1 MYLEMKRICSP
12 AMFLILSSLTILATV
27 TVFRALSGLWDVCM
41 TTEEVAALSLQML
54 GDFPTICLCAR
65 FMLVIV
71 RQGKVSGVYVWTALV
86 AVAWIFLAK
95 IESGNMKCF
104 LENLFT
110 GMEVHTLVGVLF
122 FLFSLPFYIA
132 FAFTLKDLFGRRT
145 RAVFL
150 VSAILWSAA
159 GCRTMDGTSGLM
171 LIGAN
176 LFRADHYVQTVFG
189 PLVACGDF
197 RLSDDGFT
205 VETTFEFRD
214 PDGYNISLIGYRKDG
229 QGAFVPDVM
238 FPESES
244 TVLQGLEACRAE
256 IEIVISQ
263 KQVPCIRKNVSIQEV
278 LQARRTASRRVLNH
292 YPLLHVTR
300 KEIDPWKP
308 VHVMVR
314 VVKND
319 VLFGNGH
326 RRLALAICGVVVL

>member
-1 MYLEMKRICSP
+1 
-12 AMFLILSSLTILATV
+12 MFLILSSLTILATV
-27 TVFRALSGLWDVCM
+27 TVFRALSGHWDVCM
-41 TTEEVAALSLQML
+41 TTEEVAALSLQLL
-54 GDFPTICLCAR
+54 GDFPMICLCAR

-86 AVAWIFLAK
+86 AVAWIVLVK
-95 IESGNMKCF
+95 IGSGSMKCF

-132 FAFTLKDLFGRRT
+132 FAFALKDCLDRYI
-145 RAVFL
+145 RAVL
-150 VSAILWSAA
+150 PVVLSVILWSVA
-159 GCRTMDGTSGLM
+159 GCRTMGGTSGLM

-189 PLVACGDF
+189 PLVACDDF

-214 PDGYNISLIGYRKDG
+214 PDGYEISLIGYRKDG

-244 TVLQGLEACRAE
+244 TVLQGLEACSAE

-263 KQVPCIRKNVSIQEV
+263 EQVPCIRKNVSIQEV

-300 KEIDPWKP
+300 KEVDPWKP
-308 VHVMVR
+308 VHVTAR

-319 VLFGNGH
+319 AQFGNGQ
-326 RRLALAICGVVVL
+326 RRLSLAICGVVVL